1 MIEKMLDAF
10 NKIHPLSEALID
22 ALISITEINDYP
34 KKTVLLKEG
43 QKATRAYFVLK
54 GMARAFYVSGEKET
68 TRLFMDEGY
77 VITSWLSFY
86 TGEPAHECIE
96 LLEDSTLAIL
106 PRSEIN
112 HLYATFPEFNVLGR
126 KITEHFFYLSEERSV
141 MLRKHTAEEKYHFF
155 IKKYPMLF
163 QRIAQKHIAT
173 YLGMKEETLS
183 RIRAKMLKKTK

>member
-1 MIEKMLDAF
+1 MIQKMLDAF

-96 LLEDSTLAIL
+96 FVKFSPAPT
-106 PRSEIN
+106 S
-112 HLYATFPEFNVLGR
+112 
-126 KITEHFFYLSEERSV
+126 
-141 MLRKHTAEEKYHFF
+141 
-155 IKKYPMLF
+155 
-163 QRIAQKHIAT
+163 
-173 YLGMKEETLS
+173 
-183 RIRAKMLKKTK
+183 